1 MSFCLFASVVAA
13 WAQTGRSFSFW
24 APLCPQYRAPPPPP
38 LRAALQE
45 DSYRGS
51 CAVRGA
57 LPPWLRGTL
66 LRSGPGL
73 WEVGERQLRHLHDG
87 KLA

>member
-1 MSFCLFASVVAA
+1 M
-13 WAQTGRSFSFW
+13 FW
-24 APLCPQYRAPPPPP
+24 TFGVRNVTP
-38 LRAALQE
+38 QE

-73 WEVGERQLRHLHDG
+73 WEVGERQLRHFNDG
-87 KLA
+87 TY

>member
-1 MSFCLFASVVAA
+1 M
-13 WAQTGRSFSFW
+13 
-24 APLCPQYRAPPPPP
+24 
-38 LRAALQE
+38 QE

-66 LRSGPGL
+66 LRSGPAL
-73 WEVGERQLRHLHDG
+73 WEVGERQLRHLNDG
-87 KLA
+87 TLAWKKKGRGDKPERLGSLAGWSKACFGLPVRLPWMRG